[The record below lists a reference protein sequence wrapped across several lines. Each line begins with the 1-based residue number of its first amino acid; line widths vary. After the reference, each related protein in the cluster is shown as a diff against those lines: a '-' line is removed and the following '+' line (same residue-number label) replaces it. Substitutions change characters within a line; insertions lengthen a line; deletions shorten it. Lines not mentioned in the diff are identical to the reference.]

1 MWDGI
6 VEMRKMYPAA
16 VDTMG
21 CEVQKKNEVSADDKA
36 YHVLISLMLSAQT
49 KDEVTHATT

>member
-1 MWDGI
+1 MWNGI
-6 VEMRKMYPAA
+6 EKMRKLNLAA

-21 CEVQKKNEVSADDKA
+21 CDQEHKKEASKDDKA
-36 YHVLISLMLSAQT
+36 YHTLISLMLSAQT